1 MLPAT
6 VVYAAT
12 PVAPSA
18 ITPLLEVLE
27 PALANTPVP
36 PELVE
41 VAVIGPAPRLPSTV
55 ALLRITA
62 VPLTSR
68 VAPGDV
74 VAMPTLPDEPSKIFE
89 FPSLVGLSHFV
100 IWFAVPVPEMAAAGA
115 FELAADAT
123 PGAAALTNAEG
134 GRPPTVSASSA
145 FNA

>member
-18 ITPLLEVLE
+18 IIPLLPPLE
-27 PALANTPVP
+27 PALANIPVP
-36 PELVE
+36 PELEE
-41 VAVIGPAPRLPSTV
+41 VAVIGPAPRVPSTV

-68 VAPGDV
+68 VALGDV
-74 VAMPTLPDEPSKIFE
+74 VAMPTLPADPSKIFE

-100 IWFAVPVPEMAAAGA
+100 IWFVVPVPVI
-115 FELAADAT
+115 ADA
-123 PGAAALTNAEG
+123 G
-134 GRPPTVSASSA
+134 S
-145 FNA
+145 